1 MRGDG
6 FAMMPAFSVGVAM
19 TTYAGQ
25 NYGAG
30 KLDRLRSGARQGM
43 AVAFFMSLVLTLGIL
58 FFGGPLASIFTGT
71 QALIELSQRMLRIL
85 SLGYLIFG
93 VNQGLSGFMR
103 GTGDTTTPMWIGI
116 ITQVVLRLPLAY
128 LLAWLTRG
136 GEYPNGRPEALFVS
150 LVISW
155 VIATVLTY
163 FAYRRR
169 VARMQTGACR
179 GPRAGVTRPA
189 AAAPRPAPDGAC
201 LRV

>member
-1 MRGDG
+1 
-6 FAMMPAFSVGVAM
+6 
-19 TTYAGQ
+19 
-25 NYGAG
+25 
-30 KLDRLRSGARQGM
+30 M

-169 VARMQTGACR
+169 VARMQTELA
-179 GPRAGVTRPA
+179 AGHA
-189 AAAPRPAPDGAC
+189 QG
-201 LRV
+201 